1 MFRFFFMYR
10 AKIMI
15 YVKVVLKI
23 RYDPRVK
30 RLSKSQKKGLNSLLS
45 SVWKKCRKKQSM
57 QKNMDKKNKNKSKLR
72 VFYLVNE
79 KI

>member
-1 MFRFFFMYR
+1 
-10 AKIMI
+10 MI

-45 SVWKKCRKKQSM
+45 SVWKKCRKTQSM
-57 QKNMDKKNKNKSKLR
+57 QKNMVKK
-72 VFYLVNE
+72 
-79 KI
+79 KIEIVGLFSCERENLEQ